1 MQRSH
6 SRPHRPVHPRL
17 HRMASTV
24 AALALVALV
33 PACTDRISEN
43 GRALNAA
50 AGWASAATD
59 LRDIPGD
66 RLPVNPTKPELYVRQ
81 QVIADSSIQID
92 PARHTVRF
100 RLTAADPNR
109 RQSLRASAVR
119 PPTLTIPQGWQ
130 VNVDFHNDNTLH
142 SAMLVTYDTALGAA
156 AQDRHVI
163 GHGAVGDTQSFLF
176 KGRTPGRYA
185 IVCAT
190 PGHRDGILA
199 ILNVS
204 TDVTTPQLHDGG
216 RTLVAGG

>member
-6 SRPHRPVHPRL
+6 GRPHRPIHLQLCRI
-17 HRMASTV
+17 AGTTV
-24 AALALVALV
+24 ALALVALI
-33 PACTDRISEN
+33 PACTDRTSEN
-43 GRALNAA
+43 GRTLNAA
-50 AGWASAATD
+50 GGWASAATD

-66 RLPVNPTKPELYVRQ
+66 RLPLNPTKPELYVRQ

-100 RLTAADPNR
+100 RMTAIAPN
-109 RQSLRASAVR
+109 QHHHASAVR

-130 VNVDFHNDNTLH
+130 VNVVFHNDNTLH

-163 GHGAVGDTQSFLF
+163 GRGAVGTTQSFLF

-204 TDVTTPQLHDGG
+204 TDVDTPHLHDGG
-216 RTLVAGG
+216 RTLVASS